1 MTANNKLL
9 EVLFKYGL
17 GEHLVLHIHKDE
29 SILGKLVYD
38 KGRMSL
44 KDQGLL
50 AGFKPEFLKPCWDKG
65 LIGMICS
72 PRNKAWESLSFYGL
86 EKCRV
91 PMDLD
96 STRHGSLIAAQN
108 QYGEKLVD
116 FVGSIY
122 RGFNLMLDHH
132 FLPVILLQQVDARS
146 GEIGLA
152 VTDLR
157 AAPMPISL
165 IQTIHDVVR
174 EGIDLSLSMNVED
187 TDLGSSD
194 FETLFKKFL

>member
-1 MTANNKLL
+1 MTANNRLL

-17 GEHLVLHIHKDE
+17 GEHLVLHINKDE
-29 SILGKLVYD
+29 PVLGKIVYD
-38 KGRMSL
+38 KGRMLL

-50 AGFKPEFLKPCWDKG
+50 AGFKPEYLKPCWDKG

-72 PRNKAWESLSFYGL
+72 PRNKTWESLSFYGL
-86 EKCRV
+86 EKCRL

-122 RGFNLMLDHH
+122 RGFNLMLDYH
-132 FLPVILLQQVDARS
+132 FLPVVLLQQVDARS

-157 AAPMPISL
+157 AAPMSINL
-165 IQTIHDVVR
+165 IQKLHDIVR
-174 EGIDLSLSMNVED
+174 ESVDRRLSLNVED
-187 TDLGSSD
+187 TDIEASD
-194 FETLFKKFL
+194 FETLFKQFL